1 MGKKLCFFFLCVFVF
16 ICSIKKCNQLGSNN
30 NKMPKKKK
38 KKKLNKH
45 ADMSNS
51 FKKMSPSDY
60 HCTGSFKSNGI
71 YLISEKGIGF

>member
-1 MGKKLCFFFLCVFVF
+1 MGKKLCFFVFVF
-16 ICSIKKCNQLGSNN
+16 VFVCSIKKCNHLGSNN
-30 NKMPKKKK
+30 NKMPKK

-51 FKKMSPSDY
+51 LKKMSPSDY